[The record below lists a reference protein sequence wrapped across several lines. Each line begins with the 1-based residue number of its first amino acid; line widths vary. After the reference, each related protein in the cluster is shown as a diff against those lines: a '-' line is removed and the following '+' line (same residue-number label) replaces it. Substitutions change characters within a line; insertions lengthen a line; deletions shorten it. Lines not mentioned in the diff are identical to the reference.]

1 MVWILRKR
9 RGAGVSTGTGVRP
22 GKTYSREMLKR
33 FGKEGG
39 MFVLKKNEEKNGL
52 KSARSIVITSGKGGV
67 GKSTVTGNL
76 AAALAGRGRN
86 VVVVDMDIGLRN
98 MDIILGLESRVVFN
112 MLDVTDGI
120 CRLEQALVKSKQ
132 WPNLKLLP
140 ASQTRNKDSLRAS
153 DGYLVMDMLKPDFDY
168 ILIDC
173 PAGIEAG
180 FQRSMEF
187 SDEAV
192 LVVNPEVSSL
202 RDSDRVLS
210 ILESV
215 GRKESTSLVINRYNE
230 RLAAE
235 GAHVSAND
243 IVDIMKINV
252 LGIVPDTHLATM
264 CSNRG
269 LLMPEST
276 VPGKVFAEMA
286 ARIEGEKVPMR
297 ISFEEKK
304 PFFKRLGEFFAKK
317 EEYSAVDREARRRE
331 FSLKVK
337 GV

>member
-1 MVWILRKR
+1 MR
-9 RGAGVSTGTGVRP
+9 
-22 GKTYSREMLKR
+22 
-33 FGKEGG
+33 
-39 MFVLKKNEEKNGL
+39 GL
-52 KSARSIVITSGKGGV
+52 KNAGDGDNRKNAPKILPKKREARAIVVTSGKGGV

-76 AAALAGRGRN
+76 AAAMAERGHN

-112 MLDVTDGI
+112 MLDVTDGV

-132 WPNLKLLP
+132 YPNLKLLP

-153 DGYLVMDMLKPDFDY
+153 DGYIVMDMLKPDFDY
-168 ILIDC
+168 IFIDC
-173 PAGIEAG
+173 PAGIESG

-187 SDEAV
+187 SDEAL

-215 GRKESTSLVINRYNE
+215 GRKESTSLIVNRYNE
-230 RLAAE
+230 RFAE
-235 GAHVSAND
+235 NGAHVSVHD
-243 IVDIMKINV
+243 IKDILKIPV
-252 LGIVPDTHLATM
+252 VGVVPETPLATM

-269 LLMPEST
+269 MLMSGDT
-276 VPGKVFAEMA
+276 VPGRVFAEIA
-286 ARIEGEKVPMR
+286 ARLDGENIPLR
-297 ISFEEKK
+297 FSFEEKK
-304 PFFKRLGEFFAKK
+304 GFFEKVKSVFARKNTGESDFDK
-317 EEYSAVDREARRRE
+317 EARRRE
-331 FSLKVK
+331 YALRVR